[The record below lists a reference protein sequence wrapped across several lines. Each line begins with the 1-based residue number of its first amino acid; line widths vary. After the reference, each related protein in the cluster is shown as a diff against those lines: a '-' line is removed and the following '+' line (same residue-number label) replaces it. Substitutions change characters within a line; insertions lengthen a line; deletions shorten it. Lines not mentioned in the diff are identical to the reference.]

1 MNKKIALALALA
13 TAPLA
18 AFADPH
24 SYTYLEGGVAALDQE
39 LPSPGSPGPG
49 IEIEVDDIEADGFYV
64 AGSAALGE
72 SFHVFGAY
80 RAGDDD
86 VGVSVQGVE
95 IGSAGVDLSQYQ
107 VGVGWH
113 NTLRE
118 RTDLVAEI
126 SMLGTEI
133 DVDDDGEGSV
143 DGEDF
148 RLSVG
153 VRHLIADPV
162 EVWIKG
168 NYTDGDVYDGAGSVS
183 AGLQYRLTPVWGLV
197 GQLEAGGKFS
207 MYGVGVRAS
216 F

>member
-1 MNKKIALALALA
+1 
-13 TAPLA
+13 
-18 AFADPH
+18 
-24 SYTYLEGGVAALDQE
+24 
-39 LPSPGSPGPG
+39 
-49 IEIEVDDIEADGFYV
+49 
-64 AGSAALGE
+64 
-72 SFHVFGAY
+72 
-80 RAGDDD
+80 
-86 VGVSVQGVE
+86 
-95 IGSAGVDLSQYQ
+95 
-107 VGVGWH
+107 
-113 NTLRE
+113 
-118 RTDLVAEI
+118 
-126 SMLGTEI
+126 MLGTEI